1 MLCDPKY
8 PRGYIR
14 GQMPT
19 SVQAFSDWLAAT
31 PLSTQI
37 KAVDWIIPTVQ
48 TIHIL
53 SISIVTSAAAMVDLR
68 VLGVLSR
75 RQPLAEIA
83 YRFVPWIWWTLIV
96 LAVSGGTL
104 IIGEPGRSL
113 GNPAF
118 VAKMSMLAAVLVL
131 TLLFQRG
138 LRHDERYWDSSAGRR
153 LGGRLIAGVSLII
166 WAGIVFAG
174 RWIAYIDVDSS

>member
-1 MLCDPKY
+1 LLCDP
-8 PRGYIR
+8 GYLLDYIP

-37 KAVDWIIPTVQ
+37 KSIDWIIPTVQ
-48 TIHIL
+48 TVHIL
-53 SISIVTSAAAMVDLR
+53 SISIVMSAAAIMDLS

-75 RQPLAEIA
+75 REPLAEIV
-83 YRFVPWIWWTLIV
+83 YRFLPWIWWTLIV

-104 IIGEPGRSL
+104 IVAEPGRSL

-118 VAKMSMLAAVLVL
+118 VAKMSLLAAVLVL

-138 LRHDERYWDSSAGRR
+138 LRHDERYWEISAGRR
-153 LGGRLIAGVSLII
+153 LGGRLIAGFSLII
-166 WAGIVFAG
+166 WAGVVFAG
-174 RWIAYIDVDSS
+174 RWIAYIDVDST